1 MSAKVDITVTLA
13 GYQIREQ
20 LYSGSRTLVYRA
32 VREADNQAVVIK
44 LLKREYPTFS
54 ELVQF
59 RNQYSLAK
67 NLDIPGIIKPHSLEP
82 YHNGYALVME
92 DFGGI
97 SLRQFTKEQPQN
109 LEQFLIIAL
118 QLTDILHQ
126 LHQQRVIHKDIK
138 PANILI
144 NPDTKL
150 LKLIDFSI
158 SSLLPRETTEI
169 QNPNV
174 LEGTLAYLSPEQTGR
189 MNRGIDYRSDFYS
202 LGVSF
207 FELLTGKLPF
217 DSQDPMELVH
227 CHIAKLPPNV
237 CDVNTEIPLVLGN
250 IVRKLMAKNAE
261 DRYQSALGLKHDLH
275 LCREQLKEIAKIEH
289 FSIGERDISDRFA
302 IPEKLYGREQEVK
315 ILLEGF
321 ERVANGASEFM
332 LVAGF
337 SGIGKTAVVNEV
349 HKPIVRQRGYFIK
362 GKYDQFNRNIP
373 LSAFVQAFRDLMGQL
388 LGESDTQL
396 KQWKNR
402 ILTALGENAQVII
415 EVIPELEQIIGQQ
428 SPVVELSGS
437 ASQNRFNLLFQ
448 KFIQVFTTVTH
459 PLVMFL
465 DDLQWAD
472 SASLNLIQVSIG
484 QRESGFML
492 LIGAYRDNEV
502 SLAHPLILTLEEIKK
517 TGTTVNTIA
526 LSPLSQESLNSL
538 VTDTLQCS
546 AAIAQPLTKLVYQK
560 TQGNPF
566 FSTQFLKAL
575 HEEGDIEFAPQV
587 GHWQCD
593 ISYVR
598 SLSLRDDVVEFMAMQ
613 LQKLPV
619 ATQNV
624 LKLAACIGNSFDLA
638 TLAIIYEKS
647 QAETATDL
655 WKALQE
661 GLVIPSNDIYKFYQ
675 SKSESQI
682 EENGQLQAALTDE
695 KVIVSYKFLHDRV
708 QQAAYSL
715 IPDNQ
720 KQLMHLK
727 IGRLLLSVMNE
738 AEKEEKI
745 FEIVNQLNKG
755 SDLIVLATEQE
766 RLAKLNLAAA
776 QKAKSATAYVA
787 AIEYA
792 TKGIQL
798 LAGSCWQQC
807 YDLTL
812 ALHDLAA
819 EVACLSSDFR
829 LMEQIVD
836 EVVQNARQLLDKV
849 KVYEVRILA
858 DVAQSN
864 QPKAIKT
871 ALSILK
877 LFGVSFP
884 EQPTNADITE
894 SLQQTQDVL
903 KEKHLEYLLELP
915 EMKDLKALAE
925 IRILA
930 TVTAAVYQAVP
941 ELLPL
946 IVCKQVRLSVAYGNA
961 AVSAQAY
968 AWYGVILCG
977 IGEIDLGDRISEL
990 AMGLLSRFESREFKA
1005 STINM
1010 VYPFIKPWK
1019 HHIQD
1024 SLAPLLDGYH
1034 SGLEMG
1040 TLEYAAYCAYNY
1052 CSLSFFLGKNLSI
1065 LEPEMKVYSQA
1076 LAQLKQEVAHNYLR
1090 VFYQSVLNFLG
1101 ESKCDWEI
1109 KGVVYDEEI
1118 MLPKHQQ
1125 ANDLYAMGTLYIN
1138 KLILCYFFNEW
1149 EEAIKVAVDAKQYLN
1164 GVSGCFMIPV
1174 FHFYDSLTH
1183 LAMLP
1188 NAQGKEG
1195 NSLPQEVID
1204 NQKKLKE
1211 WSNLAPKNHL
1221 HKFYLVEAE
1230 QYRVLGQMYE
1240 AMDYYDRAIAS
1251 AKANAYIQ
1259 EEALSNELAGKFYL
1273 QWGKEKLAQ
1282 VYIQE
1287 AYYCYAH
1294 WGAKAKVTDLEHRYP
1309 QLLAAIVQQRQ
1320 PSLTPSDTIFFPAF
1334 HSTETSSSSSI
1345 TESLDLLTVLKASQT
1360 LSGEIQLEKLLAALL
1375 RIVIENA
1382 GAEKCVLMLLR
1393 SDSLDD
1399 TTGDRLVI
1407 KGTVTA
1413 NTQPIVLQ
1421 RTPVEE
1427 SEDIPLRLIY
1437 HVKHSLKPVVL
1448 ADATTHPTFASDTY
1462 ILNQQ
1467 PKSILCSPILYRG
1480 KFAGILYL
1488 ENNLTTGAFTSDRVE
1503 MLNLL
1508 CTQAAISLE
1517 NARLYEQA
1525 QQTLAELRAS
1535 EAQFQKVVDNIPGM
1549 VFKFCLATDGSFS
1562 TPYVSS
1568 GCYDLYEVDSQEVM
1582 AGVHNLHLMTHPDDR
1597 STVERLV
1604 INSARMLTP
1613 FRQEWRIVA
1622 ASGKIKWIQCASK
1635 PELQADGSVMWDGV
1649 VIDISDAYDELC
1661 LRKQAEAALQEKEQ
1675 FLSSIYN
1682 GAEMSIFVVDVSENG
1697 RFYYAGWNALSERA
1711 CGISSADAV
1720 GKTPAEVLDPAQA
1733 EIIQQQLAECART
1746 EMPVYHEQCLT
1757 LDGQESWWMI
1767 NFNPLKN
1774 NEGRI
1779 YRIIGTSFEISDR
1792 KRAEA
1797 AVQTSEKNLLTIFNN
1812 VNNAILVH
1820 DLNGVVLNANDSA
1833 LKLYELDKDEIR
1845 RISVLEHCSAPDNP
1859 FHLAPDFWARA
1870 LTGETVN
1877 FEWKSK
1883 KFRDG
1888 TVFDT
1893 DITLSRIIL
1902 DGETVIL
1909 GNIHDVSEQQ
1919 AALRERKRAEAQLN
1933 QRTVELEETLQEL
1946 QHAQTQMIQSEKM
1959 SGLGQL
1965 VAGVAHEINNPVN
1978 FIFGNLSHANE
1989 YTKNILRL
1997 LELYQKHYPNPDSE
2011 IEEEIEAMDL
2021 EFILEDL
2028 PKLIYSMRVG
2038 AERIQKIVVSL
2049 RTFSRMDEAEMKEV
2063 NIHEGIDSTLMILQH
2078 RLKAKSDSPGIE
2090 IVKDYGELP
2099 LVECYAG
2106 QLNQVFMNLLSNAI
2120 DALEE
2125 ANTQNQLLNPTI
2137 TICTVLVES
2146 KQVVIKITDNGT
2158 GIPAHIKQKL
2168 FDPFFTTKAVGKGTG
2183 MGLSISYQIV
2193 AEKHKGT
2200 LQCVSELGQGATF
2213 IIMIPICQS

>member
-1 MSAKVDITVTLA
+1 MSAKVDVTVTLV

-32 VREADNQAVVIK
+32 VREADNQVVVIK
-44 LLKREYPTFS
+44 LLKREYPSFS

-59 RNQYSLAK
+59 RNQYALAK
-67 NLDIPGIIKPHSLEP
+67 NLEIPGIIKPYSLEP
-82 YHNGYALVME
+82 YHNGYALIME

-97 SLRQFTKEQPQN
+97 SLRQFTQEQPQN
-109 LEQFLIIAL
+109 LEQFLIIAI

-144 NPDTKL
+144 NPDTKV

-207 FELLTGKLPF
+207 FEILTGKLPF
-217 DSQDPMELVH
+217 DSQDPMELMH
-227 CHIAKLPPNV
+227 CHIAKLPPNA
-237 CDVNTEIPLVLGN
+237 CDVNSEIPLVVEE
-250 IVRKLMAKNAE
+250 IIHKLMAKNAE
-261 DRYQSALGLKHDLH
+261 DRYQSALGLKYDLH
-275 LCREQLKEIAKIEH
+275 LCIEQLKKIGKIEH
-289 FSIGERDISDRFA
+289 FPIGGQDVSDRFA
-302 IPEKLYGREQEVK
+302 IAEKLYGREQEVK

-388 LGESDTQL
+388 LGENDAQL
-396 KQWKNR
+396 KQWKKK

-415 EVIPELEQIIGQQ
+415 DVIPELEQIIGQQ
-428 SPVVELSGS
+428 SPMVELSGS

-448 KFIQVFTTVTH
+448 KFIQVFATVTH

-472 SASLNLIQVSIG
+472 SASLNLIQVLLG

-502 SLAHPLILTLEEIKK
+502 SPAHPLILTLEEIKK
-517 TGTTVNTIA
+517 AGTQINTITLA
-526 LSPLSQESLNSL
+526 PLSQESLNSL

-546 AAIAQPLTKLVYQK
+546 AAIAQPLTELVYQK

-575 HEEGDIEFAPQV
+575 YEEGDIEFDPQV

-638 TLAIIYEKS
+638 TLAIVYELS
-647 QAETATDL
+647 QTETATDL

-675 SKSESQI
+675 SKSELLI
-682 EENGQLQAALTDE
+682 EENKQMQAALTDE
-695 KVIVSYKFLHDRV
+695 KLHPLVGGVFGNGEKPLTPNAQCPMPQAAGRLSLSTHKEMEFPAAFDEKVIASYKFLHDRV

-715 IPDNQ
+715 IPDNH

-727 IGRLLLSVMNE
+727 IGRLLLSAMNE

-755 SDLIVLATEQE
+755 ADLIVLATERE
-766 RLAKLNLAAA
+766 TLAKLNLVAA
-776 QKAKSATAYVA
+776 QRAKSATAYVA

-798 LAGSCWQQC
+798 LTESCWQQC

-858 DVAQSN
+858 DVAQSQ

-871 ALSILK
+871 ALSALK

-903 KEKHLEYLLELP
+903 KEKPLEDLLELP
-915 EMKDLKALAE
+915 EMKNPKALAE

-946 IVCKQVRLSVAYGNA
+946 IVCKQVKLSVAYGNA

-977 IGEIDLGDRISEL
+977 IGEIDLGDRIGEL

-1010 VYPFIKPWK
+1010 VYPFVKPWK

-1034 SGLEMG
+1034 SGLETG

-1052 CSLSFFLGKNLSI
+1052 CSLSFFLGKDLSI

-1090 VFYQSVLNFLG
+1090 VFYQSVLNLLG
-1101 ESKCDWEI
+1101 QSKCPWEI
-1109 KGVVYDEEI
+1109 RGVVYDEQI

-1138 KLILCYFFNEW
+1138 KLILCYLFNEW
-1149 EEAIKVAVDAKQYLN
+1149 EQAVKVAVNAKQYLN

-1195 NSLPQEVID
+1195 NSLPEEVVD

-1211 WSNLAPKNHL
+1211 WANHAPTNHL

-1230 QYRVLGQMYE
+1230 QYRVLGRMYE

-1259 EEALSNELAGKFYL
+1259 EEGLSNELAGKFYL
-1273 QWGKEKLAQ
+1273 EWGKEKLAQ
-1282 VYIQE
+1282 AYMQE

-1294 WGAKAKVTDLEHRYP
+1294 WGAKAKVADLEQRYP

-1320 PSLTPSDTIFFPAF
+1320 PSLRASDTIFAPAF
-1334 HSTETSSSSSI
+1334 HSTQTSSSII
-1345 TESLDLLTVLKASQT
+1345 TELLDLATVLKASQT
-1360 LSGEIQLEKLLAALL
+1360 LSGEIKLEKLLMMLL
-1375 RIVIENA
+1375 QIVIENA
-1382 GAEKCVLMLLR
+1382 GAEKCVLMLVRNDCL
-1393 SDSLDD
+1393 L
-1399 TTGDRLVI
+1399 I
-1407 KGTVTA
+1407 KGTVSV
-1413 NTQPIVLQ
+1413 NTQPIILQ
-1421 RTPVEE
+1421 RIPVEE
-1427 SEDIPLRLIY
+1427 SQDIPLRLIY
-1437 HVKHSLKPVVL
+1437 HVKHSLQPVVL
-1448 ADATTHPTFASDTY
+1448 VDATTDPTFANDTY
-1462 ILNQQ
+1462 ILSQQ

-1480 KFAGILYL
+1480 EFTGVLYL

-1503 MLNLL
+1503 LLNLL

-1517 NARLYEQA
+1517 NARLYEQT
-1525 QQTLAELRAS
+1525 QQTLTELRAS
-1535 EAQFQKVVDNIPGM
+1535 EDRFQKVVDNIPGM
-1549 VFKFCLATDGSFS
+1549 VFQFCLATDGSFW

-1568 GCYDLYEVDSQEVM
+1568 GCYDLYEVDPKEVM
-1582 AGVHNLHLMTHPDDR
+1582 AGVYNIHLMAHPDDS
-1597 STVERLV
+1597 STLGQLV
-1604 INSARMLTP
+1604 ADSARMLTP
-1613 FRQEWRIVA
+1613 FSHEWRIVTP
-1622 ASGKIKWIQCASK
+1622 SGKIKWIQCVSR
-1635 PELQADGSVMWDGV
+1635 PELQADGLIVWDGV
-1649 VIDISDAYDELC
+1649 VIDISDVYDELR

-1682 GAEMSIFVVDVSENG
+1682 GAEMSIFVVDVSEDR

-1720 GKTPAEVLDPAQA
+1720 GKTPAEVLEAAQA
-1733 EIIQQQLAECART
+1733 EIMQQQLTECVRT

-1757 LDGQESWWMI
+1757 FDGQETCWLI

-1797 AVQTSEKNLLTIFNN
+1797 
-1812 VNNAILVH
+1812 
-1820 DLNGVVLNANDSA
+1820 
-1833 LKLYELDKDEIR
+1833 
-1845 RISVLEHCSAPDNP
+1845 
-1859 FHLAPDFWARA
+1859 
-1870 LTGETVN
+1870 
-1877 FEWKSK
+1877 
-1883 KFRDG
+1883 
-1888 TVFDT
+1888 
-1893 DITLSRIIL
+1893 
-1902 DGETVIL
+1902 
-1909 GNIHDVSEQQ
+1909 
-1919 AALRERKRAEAQLN
+1919 QLN
-1933 QRTVELEETLQEL
+1933 QRTIELEQTLQEL
-1946 QHAQTQMIQSEKM
+1946 QHTQMQMIQAEKM

-1978 FIFGNLSHANE
+1978 FIFGNLSHAND

-1997 LELYQKHYPNPDSE
+1997 LELYQKYYPTPHSE
-2011 IEEEIEAMDL
+2011 IQEEAEAMDL
-2021 EFILEDL
+2021 EFVLEDL
-2028 PKLIYSMRVG
+2028 PKLMSSMRIG
-2038 AERIQKIVVSL
+2038 AERIQKIVISL

-2078 RLKAKSDSPGIE
+2078 RLKLKSDSPGIE

-2106 QLNQVFMNLLSNAI
+2106 QLNQVFMNILSNAI

-2125 ANTQNQLLNPTI
+2125 ANTQHQFLTPTI
-2137 TICTVLVES
+2137 TITTSLLQS
-2146 KQVVIKITDNGT
+2146 KQVVIKIADNGP
-2158 GIPAHIKQKL
+2158 GIPANIKQRL
-2168 FDPFFTTKAVGKGTG
+2168 FDPFFTTKAIGKGTG

-2193 AEKHKGT
+2193 TEKHKGK
-2200 LQCVSELGQGATF
+2200 LQCVSEPGQGATF
-2213 IIMIPICQS
+2213 FVIIPICQS

>member
-13 GYQIREQ
+13 GYQIREL

-207 FELLTGKLPF
+207 FELLTRKLPF
-217 DSQDPMELVH
+217 DSQDPMELMH

-237 CDVNTEIPLVLGN
+237 CDINSEIPLVVGE
-250 IVRKLMAKNAE
+250 IIHKLMAKNAE

-275 LCREQLKEIAKIEH
+275 LCIEQLKEIGKIEH
-289 FSIGERDISDRFA
+289 FSIGKQDLSDRFA

-388 LGESDTQL
+388 LSESDTQL
-396 KQWKNR
+396 KEWKNR

-472 SASLNLIQVSIG
+472 SASLNLIQVLIG

-502 SLAHPLILTLEEIKK
+502 SPAHPLILTLEEIKK
-517 TGTTVNTIA
+517 AGTTVNTIT
-526 LSPLSQESLNSL
+526 LTPLSQESLNSL
-538 VTDTLQCS
+538 VKDTLQCP
-546 AAIAQPLTKLVYQK
+546 AAIAQPLTQLVYQK

-566 FSTQFLKAL
+566 FSTQFVKAL
-575 HEEGDIEFAPQV
+575 YEEGGIQFAPQV
-587 GHWQCD
+587 GHWRCD
-593 ISYVR
+593 ISYVQ

-613 LQKLPV
+613 LKKLPV

-638 TLAIIYEKS
+638 MLAIIYEKS
-647 QAETATDL
+647 QAETAADV
-655 WKALQE
+655 WEALQE

-675 SKSESQI
+675 SKSELLI
-682 EENGQLQAALTDE
+682 EENRQLQAALTDE
-695 KVIVSYKFLHDRV
+695 KVIVFYKFLHDRV

-727 IGRLLLSVMNE
+727 IGRLLLNVMNE
-738 AEKEEKI
+738 TEKEDKI

-755 SDLIVLATEQE
+755 SDLIVLAIEQE

-798 LAGSCWQQC
+798 LTVSSWQQC

-819 EVACLSSDFR
+819 EVACLSGDFR

-877 LFGVSFP
+877 LFGISFP

-977 IGEIDLGDRISEL
+977 IGEIDLGDRIGEL

-1010 VYPFIKPWK
+1010 VYPFVKPWK

-1090 VFYQSVLNFLG
+1090 VFYQSALNFLG
-1101 ESKCDWEI
+1101 ESKCPWEI

-1138 KLILCYFFNEW
+1138 KLILCYLFNEW

-1174 FHFYDSLTH
+1174 FRFYDSLTH
-1183 LAMLP
+1183 LAMLT

-1240 AMDYYDRAIAS
+1240 AMDYYDRAIAF

-1273 QWGKEKLAQ
+1273 QWGKQKLAQ
-1282 VYIQE
+1282 AYLQE

-1294 WGAKAKVTDLEHRYP
+1294 WGAKAKVSDLEHRYP

-1320 PSLTPSDTIFFPAF
+1320 PSLTPSDTIFAPAF

-1393 SDSLDD
+1393 NDCL
-1399 TTGDRLVI
+1399 LI
-1407 KGTVTA
+1407 KGTISV

-1437 HVKHSLKPVVL
+1437 HVKHSLQPVVL

-1488 ENNLTTGAFTSDRVE
+1488 ENNLTTGAFTSNRVE

-1517 NARLYEQA
+1517 NARLYQDVQQA
-1525 QQTLAELRAS
+1525 LEDSQLMQFSIDNATISVWWVEPDARIAYIN
-1535 EAQFQKVVDNIPGM
+1535 EAGCRDLGYCREEIVGKYAYEFAPDFSQEGWSKHWENIRLKGSST
-1549 VFKFCLATDGSFS
+1549 FETSILKKDGS
-1562 TPYVSS
+1562 TYHA
-1568 GCYDLYEVDSQEVM
+1568 EVTVNFMTFKHHEYHCAFVM
-1582 AGVHNLHLMTHPDDR
+1582 
-1597 STVERLV
+1597 
-1604 INSARMLTP
+1604 
-1613 FRQEWRIVA
+1613 
-1622 ASGKIKWIQCASK
+1622 
-1635 PELQADGSVMWDGV
+1635 
-1649 VIDISDAYDELC
+1649 DISD
-1661 LRKQAEAALQEKEQ
+1661 
-1675 FLSSIYN
+1675 
-1682 GAEMSIFVVDVSENG
+1682 
-1697 RFYYAGWNALSERA
+1697 
-1711 CGISSADAV
+1711 
-1720 GKTPAEVLDPAQA
+1720 
-1733 EIIQQQLAECART
+1733 
-1746 EMPVYHEQCLT
+1746 
-1757 LDGQESWWMI
+1757 
-1767 NFNPLKN
+1767 
-1774 NEGRI
+1774 
-1779 YRIIGTSFEISDR
+1779 
-1792 KRAEA
+1792 
-1797 AVQTSEKNLLTIFNN
+1797 
-1812 VNNAILVH
+1812 
-1820 DLNGVVLNANDSA
+1820 
-1833 LKLYELDKDEIR
+1833 
-1845 RISVLEHCSAPDNP
+1845 
-1859 FHLAPDFWARA
+1859 
-1870 LTGETVN
+1870 
-1877 FEWKSK
+1877 
-1883 KFRDG
+1883 
-1888 TVFDT
+1888 
-1893 DITLSRIIL
+1893 
-1902 DGETVIL
+1902 
-1909 GNIHDVSEQQ
+1909 
-1919 AALRERKRAEAQLN
+1919 RKRAEAQLN
-1933 QRTVELEETLQEL
+1933 QRTVELEQTLQEL
-1946 QHAQTQMIQSEKM
+1946 QHAQMQMIQSEKM

-1997 LELYQKHYPNPDSE
+1997 LELYQKHYPTPDSE

-2021 EFILEDL
+2021 EFLLEDL
-2028 PKLIYSMRVG
+2028 PKLIYSLRVG

-2125 ANTQNQLLNPTI
+2125 VNTQNQLLNPTI
-2137 TICTVLVES
+2137 TICTALVES
-2146 KQVVIKITDNGT
+2146 KQVAITITDNGT

-2168 FDPFFTTKAVGKGTG
+2168 FDPFFTTKVVGKGTG

-2200 LQCVSELGQGATF
+2200 LQCISELGQGATF
-2213 IIMIPICQS
+2213 MIMIPICQS

>member
-44 LLKREYPTFS
+44 LLKRDYPTFS

-237 CDVNTEIPLVLGN
+237 CDVNSEIPLVLGN
-250 IVRKLMAKNAE
+250 IVHKLMAKNAE

-275 LCREQLKEIAKIEH
+275 LCIKQLKEIAKIEH
-289 FSIGERDISDRFA
+289 FSIGKRDISDRFA

-388 LGESDTQL
+388 LGESDSQL

-472 SASLNLIQVSIG
+472 SASLNLIQVLIG
-484 QRESGFML
+484 QRESGYML

-517 TGTTVNTIA
+517 AGTTVNTIA
-526 LSPLSQESLNSL
+526 LSPLNQESLNSL
-538 VTDTLQCS
+538 VKDTLQCP
-546 AAIAQPLTKLVYQK
+546 AAIAQPLTQLVYQK

-575 HEEGDIEFAPQV
+575 HEEGGIDFAPKV

-613 LQKLPV
+613 LKKLPV
-619 ATQNV
+619 TTQNV

-638 TLAIIYEKS
+638 MLAIIYEKS

-695 KVIVSYKFLHDRV
+695 KVIVFYKFLHDRV

-727 IGRLLLSVMNE
+727 IGRLLLNVMSE
-738 AEKEEKI
+738 TEKEEKI

-766 RLAKLNLAAA
+766 RLAKLNLTAA

-798 LAGSCWQQC
+798 LAASSWQQC

-819 EVACLSSDFR
+819 EVACLSGDFR

-836 EVVQNARQLLDKV
+836 EVVKNARQLLDKV

-877 LFGVSFP
+877 LFGMSFP

-903 KEKHLEYLLELP
+903 KEKHLEDLLELP

-961 AVSAQAY
+961 AVSAQTY

-977 IGEIDLGDRISEL
+977 IGEIELGDRISEL

-1010 VYPFIKPWK
+1010 VYPFVKPWK
-1019 HHIQD
+1019 YHIQD

-1101 ESKCDWEI
+1101 ESKCPWEI

-1118 MLPKHQQ
+1118 MLPKHLQ

-1149 EEAIKVAVDAKQYLN
+1149 EEAIKVAVNAKQYLN

-1183 LAMLP
+1183 LVMLP

-1273 QWGKEKLAQ
+1273 QWGKQKLAQ
-1282 VYIQE
+1282 AYIQE

-1320 PSLTPSDTIFFPAF
+1320 PSLTPSDTIFAPAF
-1334 HSTETSSSSSI
+1334 HSTETSSSTSI
-1345 TESLDLLTVLKASQT
+1345 TESLDLVTVLKASQT

-1393 SDSLDD
+1393 NDCL
-1399 TTGDRLVI
+1399 LI
-1407 KGTVTA
+1407 KGTISV

-1517 NARLYEQA
+1517 NARLFEQA
-1525 QQTLAELRAS
+1525 QQTLTELRAS
-1535 EAQFQKVVDNIPGM
+1535 EARFQKVVDNIPGM

-1568 GCYDLYEVDSQEVM
+1568 GCYDLYEVDPKEVM
-1582 AGVHNLHLMTHPDDR
+1582 AGVQNLHPMTHPDDR

-1635 PELQADGSVMWDGV
+1635 PELQADGSVLWDGV
-1649 VIDISDAYDELC
+1649 VIDISDVYDELC
-1661 LRKQAEAALQEKEQ
+1661 LRQLAEQELQEKEQ

-1711 CGISSADAV
+1711 CGIPSADAV
-1720 GKTPAEVLDPAQA
+1720 GKTPAEVLEAAQA

-1746 EMPVYHEQCLT
+1746 EMPLYHEQCLT
-1757 LDGQESWWMI
+1757 LDGQETWWMI

-1797 AVQTSEKNLLTIFNN
+1797 
-1812 VNNAILVH
+1812 
-1820 DLNGVVLNANDSA
+1820 
-1833 LKLYELDKDEIR
+1833 
-1845 RISVLEHCSAPDNP
+1845 
-1859 FHLAPDFWARA
+1859 
-1870 LTGETVN
+1870 
-1877 FEWKSK
+1877 
-1883 KFRDG
+1883 
-1888 TVFDT
+1888 
-1893 DITLSRIIL
+1893 
-1902 DGETVIL
+1902 
-1909 GNIHDVSEQQ
+1909 
-1919 AALRERKRAEAQLN
+1919 QLN
-1933 QRTVELEETLQEL
+1933 QRTAQLEQTLQEL
-1946 QHAQTQMIQSEKM
+1946 QHAQTQMIQAEKM

-1978 FIFGNLSHANE
+1978 FIFGNLSHAND

-1997 LELYQKHYPNPDSE
+1997 LELYQKHYPTPHSE

-2021 EFILEDL
+2021 EFVLEDL

-2137 TICTVLVES
+2137 TICTTLVES
-2146 KQVVIKITDNGT
+2146 KQVAIKITDNGT
-2158 GIPAHIKQKL
+2158 GIPAHIRQRL
-2168 FDPFFTTKAVGKGTG
+2168 FDPFFTTKPVGKGTG

-2193 AEKHKGT
+2193 AEKHKGK
-2200 LQCVSELGQGATF
+2200 LYCVSELGQGATF

>member
-1 MSAKVDITVTLA
+1 MSAKVDITVTLT

-54 ELVQF
+54 ELLQF

-67 NLDIPGIIKPHSLEP
+67 NLDIPGIIKPHTLEP

-144 NPDTKL
+144 HPDTKV

-207 FELLTGKLPF
+207 FELLTGKVPF

-237 CDVNTEIPLVLGN
+237 CNVNSEIPLVVGE
-250 IVRKLMAKNAE
+250 IVHKLMAKNAE
-261 DRYQSALGLKHDLH
+261 DRYQSALGLKYDLH
-275 LCREQLKEIAKIEH
+275 LCIEQLNEKGKIEH
-289 FSIGERDISDRFA
+289 FSIGGGDVSDRFA

-321 ERVANGASEFM
+321 ERVANGMSEFM

-396 KQWKNR
+396 KQWKKK

-472 SASLNLIQVSIG
+472 SASLNLIQVLIG

-502 SLAHPLILTLEEIKK
+502 SPAHPLILTLEEIKK
-517 TGTTVNTIA
+517 AGTAVNTIT
-526 LSPLSQESLNSL
+526 LTPLSQESLNLL
-538 VTDTLQCS
+538 VTDTLQCP
-546 AAIAQPLTKLVYQK
+546 AAIAQPLTELVYQK

-575 HEEGDIEFAPQV
+575 HEEGAIEFDPQV

-593 ISYVR
+593 ISYVQ

-613 LQKLPV
+613 LQKLPI

-638 TLAIIYEKS
+638 MLAIVSEKS
-647 QAETATDL
+647 QTETATDL

-675 SKSESQI
+675 SKSDLLI
-682 EENGQLQAALTDE
+682 EENGQIQAALTDE
-695 KVIVSYKFLHDRV
+695 KVIVFYKFLHDRV

-727 IGRLLLSVMNE
+727 IGRLLLGVMNE
-738 AEKEEKI
+738 TEKEEKI

-755 SDLIVLATEQE
+755 ADLIVLATERE
-766 RLAKLNLAAA
+766 RLAKLNLVAA

-798 LAGSCWQQC
+798 LTASCWQQC

-812 ALHDLAA
+812 SLHDLAA
-819 EVACLSSDFR
+819 EVACLSGDFR
-829 LMEQIVD
+829 LMEQVVD
-836 EVVQNARQLLDKV
+836 EVVQHARQLLDKV

-858 DVAQSN
+858 DVAQSQ

-871 ALSILK
+871 ALSALK

-884 EQPTNADITE
+884 EQPTNADISE

-903 KEKHLEYLLELP
+903 KEKHLEDLLELP

-1010 VYPFIKPWK
+1010 VYPFVKPWK
-1019 HHIQD
+1019 YHIQD

-1034 SGLEMG
+1034 SGVETG
-1040 TLEYAAYCAYNY
+1040 TLEYAAYSAYNY
-1052 CSLSFFLGKNLSI
+1052 CSLSFFLGKDLSI
-1065 LEPEMKVYSQA
+1065 LESEMKVYSQA

-1090 VFYQSVLNFLG
+1090 VFYQSVLNLLG
-1101 ESKCDWEI
+1101 QNNYPWEI
-1109 KGVVYDEEI
+1109 EGVVYDEQM

-1149 EEAIKVAVDAKQYLN
+1149 EQAIKVAVDAKQYLN

-1183 LAMLP
+1183 LAILP
-1188 NAQGKEG
+1188 NAQGRED
-1195 NSLPQEVID
+1195 NSLPQEVVD

-1211 WSNLAPKNHL
+1211 WANHAPKNHL

-1230 QYRVLGQMYE
+1230 RYRVLGQMYE

-1259 EEALSNELAGKFYL
+1259 EEALSNELAAKFYL
-1273 QWGKEKLAQ
+1273 KWGKEKLAQ
-1282 VYIQE
+1282 AYMQE
-1287 AYYCYAH
+1287 AYYCYAR
-1294 WGAKAKVTDLEHRYP
+1294 WGAKAKVTDLEQRYP
-1309 QLLAAIVQQRQ
+1309 QLLATIVQQRQ
-1320 PSLTPSDTIFFPAF
+1320 PSLTPSDTIFAPSIR
-1334 HSTETSSSSSI
+1334 STQTSSSSSI
-1345 TESLDLLTVLKASQT
+1345 TELLDLATVLKASQT
-1360 LSGEIQLEKLLAALL
+1360 LSGEIELEKLLMMLL
-1375 RIVIENA
+1375 QIVIENA

-1393 SDSLDD
+1393 DE
-1399 TTGDRLVI
+1399 RLLI

-1421 RTPVEE
+1421 RIPVEE
-1427 SEDIPLRLIY
+1427 SEEIPLRVIY
-1437 HVKHSLKPVVL
+1437 HVKHCLQPVVL
-1448 ADATTHPTFASDTY
+1448 ADATTSPTFASDTY
-1462 ILNQQ
+1462 ILSQQ

-1480 KFAGILYL
+1480 KFTGILYL

-1503 MLNLL
+1503 LLNLL
-1508 CTQAAISLE
+1508 CTQSAISLQ
-1517 NARLYEQA
+1517 NARLFEQA
-1525 QQTLAELRAS
+1525 QKTLAELRAS
-1535 EAQFQKVVDNIPGM
+1535 EARFQKVVDNVPGM
-1549 VFKFCLATDGSFS
+1549 VHQFHLATDGSFS

-1568 GCYDLYEVDSQEVM
+1568 GCYDLYEVDPKAVM
-1582 AGVHNLHLMTHPDDR
+1582 AGAHNLYLMTHPEDR
-1597 STVERLV
+1597 STLEHL
-1604 INSARMLTP
+1604 IADSARMLTP
-1613 FRQEWRIVA
+1613 FSHEWRIVT
-1622 ASGKIKWIQCASK
+1622 ASGKIKWIQCASR
-1635 PELQADGSVMWDGV
+1635 PELQADGSIVWDGV
-1649 VIDISDAYDELC
+1649 LSDIAD
-1661 LRKQAEAALQEKEQ
+1661 RKLAEQQLQEKEQ

-1682 GAEMSIFVVDVSENG
+1682 GAEMIIFVVDVLDDHL
-1697 RFYYAGWNALSERA
+1697 FHYAGWNIASEQVAGILSTDV
-1711 CGISSADAV
+1711 I
-1720 GKTPAEVLDPAQA
+1720 GKTPIEVFGPV
-1733 EIIQQQLAECART
+1733 EGKVIQQRFVECART
-1746 EMPVYHEQCLT
+1746 GIPLYFEDCFIIGEQET
-1757 LDGQESWWMI
+1757 WWFV
-1767 NFNPLKN
+1767 NFKPLKN
-1774 NEGRI
+1774 ADGRV
-1779 YRIIGTSFEISDR
+1779 YRIIGTTFDISDR
-1792 KRAEA
+1792 KRAE
-1797 AVQTSEKNLLTIFNN
+1797 
-1812 VNNAILVH
+1812 
-1820 DLNGVVLNANDSA
+1820 G
-1833 LKLYELDKDEIR
+1833 
-1845 RISVLEHCSAPDNP
+1845 
-1859 FHLAPDFWARA
+1859 
-1870 LTGETVN
+1870 
-1877 FEWKSK
+1877 
-1883 KFRDG
+1883 
-1888 TVFDT
+1888 
-1893 DITLSRIIL
+1893 
-1902 DGETVIL
+1902 
-1909 GNIHDVSEQQ
+1909 
-1919 AALRERKRAEAQLN
+1919 QLN
-1933 QRTVELEETLQEL
+1933 QRTVELEQTLQTL
-1946 QHAQTQMIQSEKM
+1946 QQTQMQMIQAEKM

-1997 LELYQKHYPNPDSE
+1997 LELYQKHYPIPHSE
-2011 IEEEIEAMDL
+2011 IQEEVEAMDL
-2021 EFILEDL
+2021 EFLLEDL
-2028 PKLIYSMRVG
+2028 PKLMFSMRVG

-2078 RLKAKSDSPGIE
+2078 RLKVKSDSPNIE

-2125 ANTQNQLLNPTI
+2125 ANTQNQILTPTI
-2137 TICTVLVES
+2137 TISTSLVES
-2146 KQVVIKITDNGT
+2146 KEVVIKIADNGP
-2158 GIPAHIKQKL
+2158 GITPHIKQRL

-2200 LQCVSELGQGATF
+2200 LQCVSEPGQGAAF
-2213 IIMIPICQS
+2213 IVIIPIYQS